1 VHEIE
6 RGCFADP
13 WTADDFRY
21 ALLGAGAFLVAEAD
35 AESDAGVLGY
45 IVGRHVIEE
54 AEILNLGVA
63 TGARRRGI
71 GRALVAA
78 LRARFQSAGVGS
90 IFLEVR
96 ESNTAARQLYESFG
110 FSVVGRRRDYYRRP
124 VEDAIVLRSAIA
136 AGG

>member
-1 VHEIE
+1 RVHEIE
-6 RGCFADP
+6 RASFADP
-13 WTADDFRY
+13 WTADDFHY
-21 ALLGAGAFLVAEAD
+21 ALSGAGQFLVAETEGD
-35 AESDAGVLGY
+35 GGVLGY

-63 TGARRRGI
+63 ANARRRGI

-78 LRARFQSAGVGS
+78 LNAQFHSAGVSS

-96 ESNTAARQLYESFG
+96 ESNTVARRLYESFG
-110 FSVVGRRRDYYRRP
+110 FSAVGRRRDYYRRP
-124 VEDAIVLRSAIA
+124 VEDAIVLRSAIS